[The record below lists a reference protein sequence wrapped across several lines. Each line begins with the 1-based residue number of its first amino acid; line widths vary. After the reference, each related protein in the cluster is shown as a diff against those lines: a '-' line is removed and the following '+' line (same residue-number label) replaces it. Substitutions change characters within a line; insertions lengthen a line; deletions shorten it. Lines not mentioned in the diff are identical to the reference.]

1 MSLSSSH
8 KTLMK
13 SYPLPLPATRALAKL
28 GKDISFARRRRR
40 LSQASLA
47 ERAGIAHS
55 TLKRLERGEPG
66 CSMEQLARV
75 LHVFG
80 EIERLERLLDTGADT
95 VGLLMSDEA
104 LPQRVRQRRST
115 GAM

>member
-1 MSLSSSH
+1 MGVNGSY
-8 KTLMK
+8 KIRMN

-28 GKDISFARRRRR
+28 GKDISYARRRRR

-47 ERAGIAHS
+47 ERSGIAVS
-55 TLKRLERGEPG
+55 TLKRLEKGEPG

-80 EIERLERLLDTGADT
+80 EIDRLNGLLDTGADT